1 MIKDIKVG
9 TILENSVREFT
20 KVLVIKGG
28 MYGITGWSNLKGT
41 KDADVVVTYL
51 NSFGLEACEVKIVK
65 GDKPVVANAPA
76 TTENAPE
83 GDKPTKTSLGKL
95 SAEEVKALAVELK
108 LDAEGTKPEILELLF
123 AHYGL
128 NA

>member
-9 TILENSVREFT
+9 TILENSIREFT
-20 KVLVIKGG
+20 KVLVIKDG
-28 MYGITGWSNLKGT
+28 MFGITGWSNLKGT
-41 KDADVVVTYL
+41 KDSKVVVTYL
-51 NSFGLEACEVKIVK
+51 NSFGIESTGAKIVK

-76 TTENAPE
+76 TTGNAPE
-83 GDKPTKTSLGKL
+83 GDKPTKASLGKL

-108 LDAEGTKPEILELLF
+108 LDAEGTKPEILERLF
-123 AHYGL
+123 THYGL

>member
-9 TILENSVREFT
+9 TILENSIREFT
-20 KVLVIKGG
+20 KVLVVKDG

-41 KDADVVVTYL
+41 KDAKVVVTYL
-51 NSFGLEACEVKIVK
+51 NAFGLESAEVKIVK

-76 TTENAPE
+76 TT
-83 GDKPTKTSLGKL
+83 GDAPTKASLGKL

-108 LDAEGTKPEILELLF
+108 LDAEGTKPEILERLF
-123 AHYGL
+123 THYGL

>member
-9 TILENSVREFT
+9 TILENSIREFT
-20 KVLVIKGG
+20 KVLVIKDG

-41 KDADVVVTYL
+41 KDSKVVVTYL
-51 NSFGLEACEVKIVK
+51 NSFGIESTGATIVK

-76 TTENAPE
+76 PTSDA
-83 GDKPTKTSLGKL
+83 PTKTSLGKL

-108 LDAEGTKPEILELLF
+108 LDAEGTKPEILERLF
-123 AHYGL
+123 THYGL